1 MSYSRNKM
9 ISKGNDHARSHL
21 VIVEAYQGIGE
32 FITDEQEER
41 ESSQSLGLP
50 VADIAKHL
58 DCDITVLTWDKWC
71 HYERQSL
78 KIPSPATQPVESPD
92 FNQQSQDYISKRVR
106 RVPIPPIDPDYKLN
120 FEQSGLSPRS
130 HGLIHDGGLL
140 SFISYCLHRELTR
153 FYESSRFQ
161 AVIVPM
167 LGGLGYVVQM
177 ARATHAPNQL
187 NVPFGVVVSDVS
199 LNRQRGNQEG
209 FWTRHNIIRRQM
221 EDISLALADLVLT
234 FGPRGKDLAIAG
246 RLPEANLPV
255 ISPRFVDPFLLKSIA
270 EVSEQ
275 PPRTWDSLQFFLY
288 EPQQAA
294 SGVLTTLDAVRQ
306 VTEQGER
313 LANPFIS
320 AGPPMIFAPM
330 RPREFVDYWSSRG
343 FVRELIRDRQWQW
356 QRTYPVID
364 RSFPMRLYPSGFD
377 SLPNIWAEL
386 ARGSLVLLSPAAAE
400 GLAPG
405 EVLPP
410 EVLLEGEPTV
420 ERVAKH
426 LVKLTKIDL
435 EKLDLLRRE
444 LCRQVVRAHQGQARK
459 DLLEKTTAALN
470 ELLHKPPERQDLSRV
485 ALLFSDRRL
494 PLQVIAQQTQS
505 FVVLT
510 PHPQQNFGKLS
521 VVVTCYEIGSILKE
535 SLTSVWNSVRCPDEV
550 ILMNDGSQGEET
562 LQAISE
568 LEHEATE
575 QKLPLRVIHQGNCG
589 LAAARNKG
597 LELAQGEFISFVDG
611 DDLIANSYYDVAV
624 QLLNQYPTL
633 GGVAAWAEIFGTDVQ
648 PGFWNAPQ
656 TEFPFL
662 FAENSVIVPCVTR
675 TALLRQLGGYDLR
688 QRYNYEDWE
697 LSIRMLGSGWPIV
710 TIPMHLMK
718 YRIRRDSLYRSMTD
732 LQNQVMREQLMMA
745 NQEIVAKFSVEIS
758 MQLEY
763 LWKRIAF
770 SDAWLNLSDAQ
781 QSPNPSLTYFSL
793 RKELLQYGYR
803 FFQGLLKL

>member
-1 MSYSRNKM
+1 M
-9 ISKGNDHARSHL
+9 
-21 VIVEAYQGIGE
+21 
-32 FITDEQEER
+32 
-41 ESSQSLGLP
+41 P

-140 SFISYCLHRELTR
+140 SFTSYCLHRELTR
-153 FYESSRFQ
+153 FYESSQFQ

-255 ISPRFVDPFLLKSIA
+255 ISPRFVDPFLLNGLQKSLSNLLA
-270 EVSEQ
+270 LGFVAVF
-275 PPRTWDSLQFFLY
+275 PLRTATSSIRRIDDF
-288 EPQQAA
+288 
-294 SGVLTTLDAVRQ
+294 LDAVRQ

-377 SLPNIWAEL
+377 SLP
-386 ARGSLVLLSPAAAE
+386 
-400 GLAPG
+400 
-405 EVLPP
+405 
-410 EVLLEGEPTV
+410 
-420 ERVAKH
+420 
-426 LVKLTKIDL
+426 
-435 EKLDLLRRE
+435 
-444 LCRQVVRAHQGQARK
+444 
-459 DLLEKTTAALN
+459 
-470 ELLHKPPERQDLSRV
+470 
-485 ALLFSDRRL
+485 
-494 PLQVIAQQTQS
+494 
-505 FVVLT
+505 
-510 PHPQQNFGKLS
+510 
-521 VVVTCYEIGSILKE
+521 
-535 SLTSVWNSVRCPDEV
+535 
-550 ILMNDGSQGEET
+550 
-562 LQAISE
+562 
-568 LEHEATE
+568 
-575 QKLPLRVIHQGNCG
+575 
-589 LAAARNKG
+589 
-597 LELAQGEFISFVDG
+597 
-611 DDLIANSYYDVAV
+611 
-624 QLLNQYPTL
+624 
-633 GGVAAWAEIFGTDVQ
+633 
-648 PGFWNAPQ
+648 
-656 TEFPFL
+656 
-662 FAENSVIVPCVTR
+662 
-675 TALLRQLGGYDLR
+675 
-688 QRYNYEDWE
+688 
-697 LSIRMLGSGWPIV
+697 
-710 TIPMHLMK
+710 
-718 YRIRRDSLYRSMTD
+718 
-732 LQNQVMREQLMMA
+732 
-745 NQEIVAKFSVEIS
+745 
-758 MQLEY
+758 EY
-763 LWKRIAF
+763 L
-770 SDAWLNLSDAQ
+770 
-781 QSPNPSLTYFSL
+781 
-793 RKELLQYGYR
+793 G
-803 FFQGLLKL
+803 